1 MYIYITYVL
10 PIYYLCIT
18 YILPMYYLYYPD
30 ITYILPIY
38 YPGSFSCTYRIN
50 WSTFFGGTI
59 QIYTYIDIDIDN
71 DII

>member
-1 MYIYITYVL
+1 
-10 PIYYLCIT
+10 
-18 YILPMYYLYYPD
+18 MYYLYYPD

-59 QIYTYIDIDIDN
+59 QIYTYIDIDMDN